1 LEVEKQ
7 EEIMKFRIPFKMM
20 LAAALTF
27 GGASFAGSALAAT
40 KVATVPSTDAE
51 IARKVVHEIR
61 MYSRY
66 TIWDNIDVKVRDG
79 EVALMGQVSQPY
91 KKADL
96 GRLVERVPG
105 VRSVANQLDVLPNS
119 IFDDQIR
126 RQVARAIYRD
136 PVLSRYGIQAVPPI
150 HIIVDNGHVTL
161 EGVVNNQ
168 MEKNVAGIRAAS
180 GMSFGPVINNLRVE
194 NRSTKG

>member
-1 LEVEKQ
+1 
-7 EEIMKFRIPFKMM
+7 MKFRIPFKMM
-20 LAAALTF
+20 LAAALVV
-27 GGASFAGSALAAT
+27 GAASFAGSALAAT
-40 KVATVPSTDAE
+40 KAATVPSTDAE

>member
-1 LEVEKQ
+1 
-7 EEIMKFRIPFKMM
+7 MKFRIPFKMM
-20 LAAALTF
+20 LAAALVV
-27 GGASFAGSALAAT
+27 GAASFAGSALAAT
-40 KVATVPSTDAE
+40 KAATVPSTDAE
-51 IARKVVHEIR
+51 IAKKMVHEIR

-66 TIWDNIDVKVRDG
+66 TIWDNIEVKVRDG

-96 GRLVERVPG
+96 GRLAERVPG
-105 VRSVANQLDVLPNS
+105 VRSVSNQLEVLPNS

-136 PVLSRYGIQAVPPI
+136 PVLSRYGIQSVPPI

-161 EGVVNNQ
+161 EGVVNNE
-168 MEKNVAGIRAAS
+168 MDKTIAGMQANSAPGAFSVDNDLIVQGAAS
-180 GMSFGPVINNLRVE
+180 KP
-194 NRSTKG
+194 K